1 MFSTF
6 RRAAMALALAT
17 PALAALAQP
26 VVVGSVDP
34 ATQRVTI
41 FQDILVSSFAD
52 GTPITRMWGKS
63 NGFTN
68 GISNGFQWLRAGK
81 TAQGTCRT
89 EVFTLVRVSGNR
101 LALAISVNGQLR
113 PWDPRNIPQKM
124 FATFD
129 CTSTGC
135 LTCDSGNP
143 NDPMGVDPNSGC
155 ICNDPGGSG
164 GSGGCLQAK
173 PGLGGPYGV
182 PELVIGSL

>member
-1 MFSTF
+1 MSLAPRTAL
-6 RRAAMALALAT
+6 RRALLALCLST
-17 PALAALAQP
+17 PTAFAQH

-81 TAQGTCRT
+81 TTTGACRT
-89 EVFTLVRVSGNR
+89 EVFTLVRLSGNR
-101 LALAISVNGQLR
+101 LAVATSVGGVLK
-113 PWDPRNIPQKM
+113 PWDPRLLPQKM

-129 CTSTGC
+129 CTSTSC
-135 LTCDSGNP
+135 AACDSGNP
-143 NDPMGVDPNSGC
+143 ADPMGTNPNSGC
-155 ICNDPGGSG
+155 ACNDGGGQCQQTAPGM
-164 GSGGCLQAK
+164 
-173 PGLGGPYGV
+173 GGPYGSGD
-182 PELVIGSL
+182 LVILTP